1 MGFNIGK
8 TVSSAVRNVS
18 RSVSSTTRNV
28 SKSVSSATRTVG
40 SSFSNA
46 TRNASRSFSN
56 ATRNASRSFS
66 STTRRVESSFKS
78 VSSRVNSAFS
88 STTRNVSR
96 SVSSTSRRV
105 GGSVNSFSNR
115 VGNSFSSTT
124 RNVSSS
130 VRSVTRR
137 ASNVFSPSTVR
148 ATTSTAL
155 KSVGSSLRSGAR
167 TASQRY
173 NNLITGSYRDAK
185 ALQRSSN
192 PVLRTVGNYSV
203 GVRNGIS
210 SLNRTVDRAGQF
222 WKGVGGPVGT
232 IGQGLVSLGK
242 GFTAPLRAVDH
253 TATRAQRN
261 SALRET
267 GVTLATGALGKVAG
281 PALKVLGR
289 TPLGQLTTRSLGRV
303 GQTQVGRQLSR
314 LPRVA
319 SWLNQAPV
327 RALGKSNA
335 GRQLLSRE
343 ATVRHSLRALNN
355 LGRTSGA
362 VRLPP
367 PAARPSVGNRKLGVV
382 PSRPRVQV
390 SPVPTIANKVSP
402 TRLVPAPAGN
412 PKWYGV
418 RNDKGGVVWVSK
430 DPVTMQEVA
439 RLAKD
444 VRSNGTVR
452 ILSGTHGTELGALA
466 KERRFY
472 LEDID
477 TVTGD
482 GRNGMG
488 VRNVFEMSEKAS
500 SRYVNSPNQ
509 NILGWCYSERNTSL
523 PGMLN
528 AGQPK

>member
-8 TVSSAVRNVS
+8 VVSSAARNVS
-18 RSVSSTTRNV
+18 RSVSSATRNV

-40 SSFSNA
+40 SSFSNTTRNVSRSVSSA
-46 TRNASRSFSN
+46 TRNV
-56 ATRNASRSFS
+56 SRSFS

-78 VSSRVNSAFS
+78 VSSRVSSAFS

-96 SVSSTSRRV
+96 SVSSTTRRV

-124 RNVSSS
+124 RNVS
-130 VRSVTRR
+130 RSVQGVTRK

-148 ATTSTAL
+148 ATSTAL

-261 SALRET
+261 GALRET
-267 GVTLATGALGKVAG
+267 GITLATGALGKVAG

-289 TPLGQLTTRSLGRV
+289 TPLGQLATRSLGRV

-327 RALGKSNA
+327 RALSKSNV
-335 GRQLLSRE
+335 GRQLLTRE

-367 PAARPSVGNRKLGVV
+367 PARRPSVGDRKLGVV
-382 PSRPRVQV
+382 NDRPRVQV

-402 TRLVPAPAGN
+402 TRLVSAPPGN

-430 DPVTMQEVA
+430 DLVDKKEVA
-439 RLAKD
+439 KLAKD
-444 VRSNGTVR
+444 LRSNGTVR
-452 ILSGTHGTELGALA
+452 ILSGTHGTEMGALA
-466 KERRFY
+466 KEHKFY
-472 LEDID
+472 LEDIA

-488 VRNVFEMSEKAS
+488 VRNVFEISEKTS

-509 NILGWCYSERNTSL
+509 NILGWCYSERNTNL

>member
-1 MGFNIGK
+1 
-8 TVSSAVRNVS
+8 
-18 RSVSSTTRNV
+18 
-28 SKSVSSATRTVG
+28 
-40 SSFSNA
+40 
-46 TRNASRSFSN
+46 
-56 ATRNASRSFS
+56 
-66 STTRRVESSFKS
+66 
-78 VSSRVNSAFS
+78 
-88 STTRNVSR
+88 
-96 SVSSTSRRV
+96 
-105 GGSVNSFSNR
+105 
-115 VGNSFSSTT
+115 
-124 RNVSSS
+124 
-130 VRSVTRR
+130 
-137 ASNVFSPSTVR
+137 VR
-148 ATTSTAL
+148 ATGTAL

-167 TASQRY
+167 SASQRY

-203 GVRNGIS
+203 GVRNGIA

-261 SALRET
+261 GALRET
-267 GVTLATGALGKVAG
+267 GITLATGALGKVAG

-319 SWLNQAPV
+319 NWLNQAPV
-327 RALGKSNA
+327 RALSKSNA

-355 LGRTSGA
+355 
-362 VRLPP
+362 P
-367 PAARPSVGNRKLGVV
+367 VGNRKLGVV
-382 PSRPRVQV
+382 SSRPRVQV

-402 TRLVPAPAGN
+402 TRLVSAPPGN

-430 DPVTMQEVA
+430 DLVDKHEVA
-439 RLAKD
+439 KLAKD
-444 VRSNGTVR
+444 LRSNGTVR

-466 KERRFY
+466 KEHKFY
-472 LEDID
+472 LEDIA

-488 VRNVFEMSEKAS
+488 VRNVFEMSEKTS

-509 NILGWCYSERNTSL
+509 NILGWCFSERNTNL